1 MPRKIRDLI
10 RDLRKAGFVIV
21 PGGGKGGHRKMTHE
35 THDGLTAIIAGH
47 DGDDARHYLEKQI
60 ASLIR
65 QAEEEDRKTEG

>member
-1 MPRKIRDLI
+1 
-10 RDLRKAGFVIV
+10 
-21 PGGGKGGHRKMTHE
+21 MTHE
-35 THDGLTAIIAGH
+35 KHDGLTAIIAGH